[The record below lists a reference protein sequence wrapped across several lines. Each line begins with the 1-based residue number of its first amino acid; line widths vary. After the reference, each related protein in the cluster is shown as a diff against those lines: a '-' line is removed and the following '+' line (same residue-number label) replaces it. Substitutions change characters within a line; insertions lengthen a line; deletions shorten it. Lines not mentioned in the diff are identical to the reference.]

1 VNGFFMYLPKTE
13 IIELEMPVSEGMK
26 TIISCGAVLP
36 AWPDPA
42 AARAA
47 LATAGL
53 KHDKP

>member
-1 VNGFFMYLPKTE
+1 MYLPKTE